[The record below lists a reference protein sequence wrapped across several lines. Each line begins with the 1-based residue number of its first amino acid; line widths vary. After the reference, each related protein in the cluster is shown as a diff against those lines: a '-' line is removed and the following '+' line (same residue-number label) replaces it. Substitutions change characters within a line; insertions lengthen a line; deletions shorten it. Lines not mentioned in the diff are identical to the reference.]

1 MDEPAND
8 TPEMRLWMREER
20 KNMSGVMIVT
30 GGSQGIGAAVAR
42 LAGARGIAVAL
53 TYQSNKDLADAVV
66 GDIVRAGGRAMAIR
80 AEMADEASLLAL
92 FRAVDAAYGPVTILV
107 NNAGGPGPTC
117 KLDDVTGEILDQVL
131 AVNVRAPF
139 LLIREAAARMATDR
153 GGKGGA
159 IVNVSSRAAELGGA
173 GEWVHYAASK
183 GALDSLTLGAA
194 KELAPRGIRVNAVSP
209 GLIETELHAR
219 AGLPDRLTRLV
230 AGVPMGRTGS
240 AEEVA
245 EAVLWLAS
253 DAASY
258 VSGAIVPISGAR

>member
-1 MDEPAND
+1 MQP
-8 TPEMRLWMREER
+8 
-20 KNMSGVMIVT
+20 VMIVT

-42 LAGARGIAVAL
+42 LGAARGYAVAL
-53 TYQSNKDLADAVV
+53 TYQSNAALAEAVV
-66 GDIVRAGGRAMAIR
+66 AAITAAGGKAIAVQ
-80 AEMADEASLLAL
+80 AEMADEASILAL
-92 FRAVDAAYGPVTILV
+92 FATVDRELGPVSVLV

-117 KLDDVTGEILDQVL
+117 RIEAVTSAILDQVL

-139 LLIREAAARMATDR
+139 LTIREAARRMRTDR
-153 GGKGGA
+153 DGSGGS
-159 IVNVSSRAAELGGA
+159 IVNVSSRAAEIGGA

-183 GALDSLTLGAA
+183 GALDSLTVGAA
-194 KELAPRGIRVNAVSP
+194 RELAGQGVRVNAVSP
-209 GLIETELHAR
+209 GLIETDLHAR

-230 AGVPMGRTGS
+230 GGVPMGRTGS

-258 VSGAIVPISGAR
+258 ISGVIVPISGGR